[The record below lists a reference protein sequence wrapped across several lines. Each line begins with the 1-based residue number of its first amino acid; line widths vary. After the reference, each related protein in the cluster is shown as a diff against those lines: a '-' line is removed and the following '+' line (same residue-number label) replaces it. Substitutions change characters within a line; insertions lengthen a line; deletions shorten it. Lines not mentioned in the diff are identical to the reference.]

1 MSNQTINIGSQP
13 NDGTGDSIYTAFQKV
28 NANFQEVYTLL
39 GYGAGFSFLRLKEA
53 PTFLRPNAILQVNS
67 VGTKFINKTLVASTG
82 MQINITT
89 STIEFVNTASSLRN
103 DSNPTLSANLS
114 GEFAFSLINMDA
126 AGPHA
131 DRDAVSRK
139 WVYENF
145 LQRDGTVIYD
155 TTSSFELPYAG
166 RSVLR
171 ENVRSVATATNVLDL
186 TNKKY
191 VDNLVETS
199 SFVSSVNFFVTTV
212 GDDNRFNVASSKRG
226 RATAYAFKTINR
238 AAEAAEQFIAAS
250 QIVLGP
256 YQKTISYGQ
265 GTGNAVIAST
275 TSSPILSASTFATR
289 IKVSL
294 PVEYFNVG
302 TDPYI
307 NKSIFPGNYIIG
319 SRSEAVGLIES
330 VILNSGTGEEFYD
343 VTPVDYAKT
352 YNVRATPNTQ
362 GPEVTFSLGIG
373 RVIDIPDF
381 WLGYRFVVTD
391 SSYAVVADGVITS
404 INTTIDDSNNV
415 IDTITVDFG
424 TGLLP
429 NTNAIDADKWHVY
442 SAYFE
447 VGEELQWGQKQNK
460 NQCTIIVES
469 GEHEDDYPIKVP
481 ENCSIRGDEFRRSV
495 IKPKPLFGTRLP
507 GISSSKWANT
517 YFFRDAQID
526 GIIVNQLNTAT
537 NFASAV
543 GITADAINNDGTTD
557 VVTFTLASG
566 TAPSSWVGKIFKTSA
581 LYDAQGEIRS
591 VNGNIFTVSL
601 AQNSKYDKAIEN
613 YVVGTTVIPSGAWYV
628 YTPIKNGYHYLRD
641 SSRKVNTLTTQTN
654 GGGLNNTA
662 VALELNREFIQK
674 ECIAYL
680 QYTYTSGGFI
690 WANQSDTTKSKC
702 ERDIGIIV
710 DALVTDLRSGG
721 NNYTINAGDS
731 YRNVAVVKN
740 LQLGPT
746 VAAIDHIWD
755 IGRLIVNNEDVTALQ
770 TTVDQVKT
778 GLPLETNGREILR
791 DLVQACSRIVNN
803 DPLFNPPKYNDQMD
817 VFLMNDATINRY
829 ISCQG
834 HGGFMKV
841 LDPDGQILA
850 KSPYTQTASSF
861 SKSYN
866 RQVFSGGMFI
876 DGFAGN
882 IDVNLT
888 SGTITN
894 DSQGNP
900 VKINVTA
907 AGGLG
912 RPSITGDG
920 TYIRPQVPCF
930 FVHRGVTYEVSFI
943 GEWNPTLGKGSLNL
957 NPLRPGGIGSVTP
970 ITTNIAT
977 GFKTGG
983 GTLTVPVRFSTPTQ
997 TGGLSANGTA
1007 VINNSGNVTSVTVSF
1022 PGSGYSNGAY
1032 TNATEGCPTIII
1044 GGARLTW
1051 IRDNGG
1057 GITGYSII
1065 DAGTGYAVNTIINF
1079 PNTSGGVATAYVS
1092 SVDANGGITGV
1103 TISSPGTGYTEDPV
1117 VTFGDNLLYNLT
1129 VKPGFTVTSGHP
1141 LPSSVTL
1148 ITAGNRSMLANDFT
1162 QMNDLGYGIF
1172 CTNGGL
1178 VENVSMFTYYC
1189 HSAYYS
1195 LNGGQCRSIAG
1206 STSYG
1211 VNGLKSEGSDPN
1223 EVPIAIRN
1231 KRAMTQKVSVYSQGD
1246 YINAIDDFSIYVT
1259 LDTGGYTPLAQS
1271 QIEINHYGVVKNYNV
1286 QSAILVDDPAVPAN
1300 TYALTVD
1307 DGTGQGLIAAVP
1319 DAWPAIIRIYFVQE
1333 LLDINKDTLSRPS
1346 TVLSFYEDPTNVY
1359 NILAYTQTGADSATA
1374 ESDEPYNY
1382 ILLEPYTESG
1392 LFRQG
1397 LGRFT
1402 VTGGGTGFNTNT
1414 NYTATIPAP
1423 STAGTATVN
1432 GNQTNTD
1439 LVTISSPANTIL
1451 PGSRVTL
1458 TAGGGDPSGIVG
1470 ANTYVLWVNSA
1481 KTQIR
1486 VSRKTSWTNGAGL
1499 TFSGTQAVG
1508 YARCNNLSGTIDQLV
1523 LTNQGAGYDGTSVR
1537 TITVAGGTSPATI
1550 TAYPVGVV
1558 GSNKIKVI
1566 DISPAD
1572 RARIVAG
1579 LAATTPYY
1587 YYFVWEGVTYKVTGY
1602 SGATQTGNEWGE
1614 VTVETIAGAAIQAP
1628 VISSTLKAGVG
1639 ANTQGDVTVRIST
1652 MRVTGHDMLN
1662 VGTGGYADSKY
1673 PNDLYGPP
1681 INPPDSGLETK
1692 ELRKGRVYYAT
1703 TDQDGN
1709 FKVGKSFSVDQGR
1722 GTVSISAP
1730 ISLTN
1735 VDGISFKRGQTLVQQ
1750 FTVDGTM
1757 GGNSNNSVPT
1767 ERAIITYVNNRLGLN
1782 KNNNQSGVTKI
1793 GSGFMDLIGFQSMNG
1808 PLKTK
1813 IVVPTDSG
1821 AYWVGTATNFYTEMH
1836 AVRFFGTATTALTWN
1851 TPRSV
1856 TFSGDVTGT
1865 FSMNGGADVTGVT
1878 MTIQPNSVELGTD
1891 TTGNYVATGATT
1903 GFGLSGS
1910 TSGENQT
1917 FTVNSNAT
1925 STNTVNTIVHRNGDG
1940 DFTARVVNANTFSGT
1955 TAIISGTYNNITP
1968 DNKFFYTTASTTG
1981 AVLAIRGTG
1990 NSQNSNTS
1998 RYPVIGLGVSTVIQ
2012 KIQVGNP
2019 SSDAGETA
2027 LRSIL
2032 NAVNPG
2038 TGLAYGNISG
2048 SGGIDLADSISIL
2061 KYIVGLSIP
2070 TAEKTRITTLISQIN
2085 SSADKAL
2092 IAGYGHIAAGSNLT
2106 SLGANAILRTIAG
2119 STPSSVAE
2127 STFFELLN
2135 TVNPDTTFKYGDI
2148 TGSGG
2153 LDSVDHTR
2161 VTEFINGTAI
2171 SDDEFQRIQFL
2182 LTKIN
2187 ASPYKNLW
2195 QTWGYITGDGVDDIT
2210 LTEGTNISISTNGN
2224 KGIIIDGSTDPTIN
2238 SITRDGTD
2246 GVGDIGEA
2254 GNRFNA
2260 IYANNIYGSVTGS
2273 ATKTTNT
2280 LTVGTYLSF
2289 ASGSGFDGSA
2299 NRQILTNAT
2308 ALNTA
2313 ETIVARDTVGNFAT
2327 SSINGI
2333 YPENIFAYTTATIN
2347 GTSGALLR
2355 ITGTGSS
2362 QKTKPTRITLN
2373 SKFATVFSKIVVGSP
2388 VSDPGETA
2396 LRAILSTVNPSSSP
2410 AGLYYGDVSG
2420 TGGTYPGCIDLADQI
2435 AVQKYIVGQSISS
2448 GEQTRINQ
2456 LITALETSANRQ
2468 LMVDYGW
2475 IDAGVS
2481 FNANTATPITRQIVS
2496 LPMLDPGQQAL
2507 LEIMDTVNP
2516 NTTWRYGDLNGSGG
2530 ALDLND
2536 YTTILQFVAGLI
2548 TDDNVLARIRRLMV
2562 QINASPYKE
2571 LIESYGYI
2579 GSDGRDDITFK
2590 SGTNITVSAS
2600 GVKEITVTGSSTPT
2614 FSSITKGG
2622 TDGVGDIGEA
2632 GNKFANVYGTTFYGV
2647 ATSAQYADLA
2657 ERYKADANYD
2667 PGTVV
2672 SFGGAE
2678 EITVARE
2685 FMDRR
2690 IAGVISTN
2698 PAYLMNDREGAGLAV
2713 ALQGRVPCKVVGKI
2727 RKGDMLVASG
2737 MVPGVATA
2745 EEHPALGSVIGKA
2758 LENYDSQTIGLI
2770 EVVVGR
2776 I

>member
-53 PTFLRPNAILQVNS
+53 PTYLKPNAILQVNS
-67 VGTKFINKTLVASTG
+67 VGTKFVNKTLVASTG
-82 MQINITT
+82 MQIIITT
-89 STIEFVNTASSLRN
+89 STIEFVNTASSIKA
-103 DSNPTLSANLS
+103 DGNPTLSANLS

-145 LQRDGTVIYD
+145 LQRDGLVVYD
-155 TTSSFELPYAG
+155 STSSSELQYNG
-166 RSVLR
+166 LSVLR
-171 ENVRSVATATNVLDL
+171 TNVNLITTATSELNLV
-186 TNKKY
+186 NKKY
-191 VDNLVETS
+191 VDHLVETS
-199 SFVSSVNFFVTTV
+199 SFVSNVNFFVTTV
-212 GDDNRFNVASSKRG
+212 GNDNRFDVPSYRRG
-226 RATAYAFKTINR
+226 RANAYAFKTVNR
-238 AAEAAEQFIAAS
+238 AAVAAEQYIAAS

-265 GTGNAVIAST
+265 GTANAVIAST
-275 TSSPILSASTFATR
+275 TSSPILSTSTFATR
-289 IKVSL
+289 IKVTL

-307 NKSIFPGNYIIG
+307 NKSIFPGNYLIG
-319 SRSEAVGLIES
+319 ARSEAVGLIES
-330 VILNSGTGEEFYD
+330 VILNSGTGEEYYD

-352 YNVRATPNTQ
+352 YTVTATPNTQ
-362 GPEVTFSLGIG
+362 GPEVTFSLGLG
-373 RVIDIPDF
+373 TVIDIPDF
-381 WLGYRFVVTD
+381 WIGYRFVVTD
-391 SSYAVVADGVITS
+391 SNYAVVADGEITS
-404 INTTIDDSNNV
+404 INTTIDSSNNV
-415 IDTITVDFG
+415 IDTVTVDFG

-429 NTNAIDADKWHVY
+429 NTDVIAADKWHVY

-460 NQCTIIVES
+460 NQCTILVES
-469 GEHEDDYPIKVP
+469 GEYEDNYPIKVP
-481 ENCSIRGDEFRRSV
+481 ENCSVKGDEFRRSV

-507 GISSSKWANT
+507 GISASKWANT
-517 YFFRDAQID
+517 YFYRDAQID
-526 GIIVNQLNTAT
+526 GIIVTQLTT
-537 NFASAV
+537 STDYASAV
-543 GITADAINNDGTTD
+543 SITADNINNDATTD
-557 VVTFTLASG
+557 IVTFTLASG
-566 TAPSSWVGKIFKTSA
+566 TAPSSWIGKIFKTSS

-601 AQNSKYDKAIEN
+601 AQNSKYEKAIEN
-613 YVVGTTVIPSGAWYV
+613 YVVGTTVIPSGAWHV

-654 GGGLNNTA
+654 GGGLNNAA
-662 VALELNREFIQK
+662 VNLRLNREFIQK

-690 WANQSDTTKSKC
+690 WANQSATTKSKC

-710 DALVTDLRSGG
+710 DALVTDLTNGG

-755 IGRLIVNNEDVTALQ
+755 IGTLIINNEDVSALQ
-770 TTVDQVKT
+770 GTVEQVKT
-778 GLPLETNGREILR
+778 DLAPESTARAVLA

-803 DPLFNPPKYNDQMD
+803 DAAFNPPKYNDQLD

-829 ISCQG
+829 ISAQG

-866 RQVFSGGMFI
+866 RQVFAGGMFI

-882 IDVNLT
+882 ISVNL
-888 SGTITN
+888 SGATITN

-900 VKINVTA
+900 VKININA

-920 TYIRPQVPCF
+920 TYLRPQVPCF
-930 FVHRGVTYEVSFI
+930 FVHKGVTYEVSFI
-943 GEWNPTLGKGSLNL
+943 GEWNSTLGKGSLNL
-957 NPLRPGGIGSVTP
+957 NPLRPGGISAVTP

-977 GFKTGG
+977 GFRVGG

-997 TGGLSANGTA
+997 TGGLSATGTA
-1007 VINNSGNVTSVTVSF
+1007 VISNIGNVTAVSVSF
-1022 PGSGYSNGAY
+1022 PGSGYSNGQY
-1032 TNATEGCPTIII
+1032 TNATIGCPTIII

-1051 IRDNGG
+1051 TRNASG

-1065 DAGTGYAVNTIINF
+1065 DAGSGYANNTLINF
-1079 PNTSGGVATAYVS
+1079 PNSALGAASGYISG
-1092 SVDANGGITGV
+1092 VDANGGITAV
-1103 TISSPGTGYTEDPV
+1103 TISSAGSGYTEDPV
-1117 VTFGDNLLYNLT
+1117 VTFGDNTSYNLKVT
-1129 VKPGFTVTSGHP
+1129 PGFSVTTAHP
-1141 LPSSVTL
+1141 IPSSVTL

-1172 CTNGGL
+1172 CSNGGL

-1231 KRAMTQKVSVYSQGD
+1231 KRAMTQQATVYSQGN
-1246 YINAIDDFSIYVT
+1246 YINAIDDFTVYVT
-1259 LDTGGYTPLAQS
+1259 LSGTGYAPLSQS
-1271 QIEINHYGVVKNYNV
+1271 QLEINHYGTVKQYNIK
-1286 QSAILVDDPAVPAN
+1286 SAILVDDIAVPAN
-1300 TYALTVD
+1300 TYALTID
-1307 DGTGQGLIAAVP
+1307 DGTGQGLITAVEDSRP
-1319 DAWPAIIRIYFVQE
+1319 VIIRIYYVQE
-1333 LLDINKDTLSRPS
+1333 LLDINKDTLSRPA
-1346 TVLSFYEDPTNVY
+1346 TVLTFYEDTTNVY
-1359 NILAYTQTGADSATA
+1359 NILSYTQTGADSATA

-1382 ILLEPYTESG
+1382 ILLEPFTEAG
-1392 LFRQG
+1392 LLRQG
-1397 LGRFT
+1397 LGQFT
-1402 VTGGGTGFNTNT
+1402 VTAGGAGFNTNT

-1432 GNQTNTD
+1432 GAQTNTD
-1439 LVTISSPANTIL
+1439 LVFISSPANTIL

-1458 TAGGGDPSGIVG
+1458 TSGGGDPSGISG
-1470 ANTYVLWVNSA
+1470 ATTYVTWVNSA
-1481 KTQIR
+1481 QTLIR

-1508 YARCNNLSGTIDQLV
+1508 YATCNNLSGTIDTLV
-1523 LTNQGAGYDGTSVR
+1523 LTNQGSGYNGTLVR
-1537 TITVAGGTSPATI
+1537 NITVTGGTSPATI
-1550 TAYPVGVV
+1550 TSYPVGVASV
-1558 GSNKIKVI
+1558 NRIKVV
-1566 DISPAD
+1566 DISPTD
-1572 RARIVAG
+1572 EARIVAG
-1579 LAATTPYY
+1579 LAASTPYY
-1587 YYFVWEGVTYKVTGY
+1587 YYFVWEGATYKITGY
-1602 SGATQTGNEWGE
+1602 KNSTITGNEWGE
-1614 VTVETIAGAAIQAP
+1614 VTVETTAGAALQAP
-1628 VISSTLKAGVG
+1628 VIASTLRAGIG
-1639 ANTQGDVTVRIST
+1639 ANNQGDVTVRIST

-1681 INPPDSGLETK
+1681 INPPDSGKETK

-1735 VDGISFKRGQTLVQQ
+1735 VDGISFKRGQTLVQI
-1750 FTVDGTM
+1750 FSVDGTM
-1757 GGNSNNSVPT
+1757 GGNSNNAVPT

-1793 GSGFMDLIGFQSMNG
+1793 GSGFLDLSGYQSMNG
-1808 PLKTK
+1808 PLKTN
-1813 IVVPTDSG
+1813 IIVPTDSG
-1821 AYWVGTATNFYTEMH
+1821 VYWVGTATNFYNQMH
-1836 AVRFFGTATTALTWN
+1836 AIRFFGTATTALTWN
-1851 TPRSV
+1851 SSRSV
-1856 TFSGDVTGT
+1856 TFTGDVTGT
-1865 FSMNGGADVTGVT
+1865 FSINGGADVTGVT
-1878 MTIQPNSVELGTD
+1878 MTIQPNSVALGTD
-1891 TTGNYVATGATT
+1891 TTGDYVATGATS
-1903 GFGLSGS
+1903 GWGISGS

-1917 FTVNSNAT
+1917 FTVTSNAT
-1925 STNTVNTIVHRNGDG
+1925 STNTSGKLVIRDDNGDFAARNINATFV
-1940 DFTARVVNANTFSGT
+1940 DATLVDADVVASNVTATTITHSGT
-1955 TAIISGTYNNITP
+1955 
-1968 DNKFFYTTASTTG
+1968 D
-1981 AVLAIRGTG
+1981 GTG
-1990 NSQNSNTS
+1990 N
-1998 RYPVIGLGVSTVIQ
+1998 IGQSGNKFGTAYLTGVS
-2012 KIQVGNP
+2012 
-2019 SSDAGETA
+2019 
-2027 LRSIL
+2027 
-2032 NAVNPG
+2032 
-2038 TGLAYGNISG
+2038 
-2048 SGGIDLADSISIL
+2048 
-2061 KYIVGLSIP
+2061 
-2070 TAEKTRITTLISQIN
+2070 
-2085 SSADKAL
+2085 
-2092 IAGYGHIAAGSNLT
+2092 
-2106 SLGANAILRTIAG
+2106 
-2119 STPSSVAE
+2119 VA
-2127 STFFELLN
+2127 
-2135 TVNPDTTFKYGDI
+2135 
-2148 TGSGG
+2148 
-2153 LDSVDHTR
+2153 
-2161 VTEFINGTAI
+2161 
-2171 SDDEFQRIQFL
+2171 
-2182 LTKIN
+2182 
-2187 ASPYKNLW
+2187 
-2195 QTWGYITGDGVDDIT
+2195 
-2210 LTEGTNISISTNGN
+2210 
-2224 KGIIIDGSTDPTIN
+2224 
-2238 SITRDGTD
+2238 SITKNGTD
-2246 GVGDIGEA
+2246 GSGDIGQT

-2273 ATKTTNT
+2273 ATKTANT

-2289 ASGSGFDGSA
+2289 ATGTGFDGGA
-2299 NRQILTNAT
+2299 DRQITTNGT
-2308 ALNTA
+2308 SSNTVS
-2313 ETIVARDTVGNFAT
+2313 TLVARDLNGNFTAGTITAAT
-2327 SSINGI
+2327 FTATTEIISSKINGI
-2333 YPENIFAYTTATIN
+2333 YPENIFAYTTAT
-2347 GTSGALLR
+2347 TSGAFLR
-2355 ITGTGSS
+2355 ISGTGSS
-2362 QKTKPTRITLN
+2362 RKTKPTNVTFN
-2373 SKFATVFSKIVVGSP
+2373 TKTPTVFSKILVGSG

-2396 LRAILSTVNPSSSP
+2396 LRTILSTVNPSSVP
-2410 AGLYYGDVSG
+2410 AGLVYGDVSG
-2420 TGGTYPGCIDLADQI
+2420 TGGTYPGCIDLSDQI
-2435 AVQKYIVGQSISS
+2435 AVQKYMSGLSISS

-2456 LITALETSANRQ
+2456 LLAALDASANRQ

-2475 IDAGVS
+2475 IDAGVALVNDS
-2481 FNANTATPITRQIVS
+2481 ASPITREIVG

-2507 LEIMDTVNP
+2507 LDILNTVNA
-2516 NTTWRYGDLNGSGG
+2516 NTGWRYGDLNGSGG
-2530 ALDLND
+2530 ALDLSD

-2548 TDDNVLARIRRLMV
+2548 TDDNVLARIRRLLA

-2571 LIESYGYI
+2571 LIEAYGYI
-2579 GSDGRDDITFK
+2579 RSDGRDDIKIK

-2600 GVKEITVTGSSTPT
+2600 DVKEITVTGSSSPS
-2614 FSSITKGG
+2614 FSSIVKTDG
-2622 TDGVGDIGEA
+2622 TDGAGDIGQYDQRFGTAYLASASVGSIAKTGTTTVGDIGQT
-2632 GNKFANVYGTTFYGV
+2632 GNRFGTIWGT
-2647 ATSAQYADLA
+2647 ASSAQYADLA
-2657 ERYKADANYD
+2657 ERYKADGNYD

-2672 SFGGAE
+2672 SFGGDE
-2678 EITVARE
+2678 EVTVARE

-2698 PAYLMNDREGAGLAV
+2698 PAYLMNDVEGAGLPV